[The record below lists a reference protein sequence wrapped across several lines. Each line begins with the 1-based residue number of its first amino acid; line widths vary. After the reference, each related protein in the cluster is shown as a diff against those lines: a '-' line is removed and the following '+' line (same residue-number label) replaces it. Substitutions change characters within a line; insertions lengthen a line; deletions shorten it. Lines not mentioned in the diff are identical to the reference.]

1 LTIYLT
7 KDKLDFIPIQEH
19 PVKYFIIV
27 NPISGRGLGAK
38 SIPQIESSLRASAL
52 DFTLIQ
58 TERVWHAA
66 ELAEKAARAG
76 YDVIVCA
83 SGDGTINEAING
95 IMKARKDGFTKT
107 VFSVLS
113 IGTGNDFAGGTGIP
127 TNLNDSLKSLVANK
141 RRKID
146 IGLVKGGDFPEGRY
160 FGNGIGVGFDAA
172 VGNEAI
178 KVRWTRGLLAYL
190 IGVIKT
196 VFLYYNPAQV
206 EIILDDKETINQ
218 VSLMISVMNG
228 RRMGGGFQMAP
239 ESKPDDGLF
248 DLCIAETASKG
259 RILQLIPHFLKGTQ
273 ASQPEV
279 KMRRAS
285 KISIKSLDKTF
296 PAHAD
301 GEFICLSGSALT
313 LELLPSELEII
324 CA

>member
-1 LTIYLT
+1 M
-7 KDKLDFIPIQEH
+7 
-19 PVKYFIIV
+19 KYFVIV
-27 NPISGRGLGAK
+27 NPTSGRGLGGR
-38 SIPQIESSLRASAL
+38 SIEQIESSLRDYGL
-52 DFTLIQ
+52 DFTLVQ

-66 ELAEKAARAG
+66 ELAEKAVRDG

-83 SGDGTINEAING
+83 SGDGTVNEAING
-95 IMKARKDGFTKT
+95 IMAARKDGFNNAAFT
-107 VFSVLS
+107 VLG

-127 TNLNDSLKSLVANK
+127 TNLNDGLKALKENK
-141 RRKID
+141 RKKID
-146 IGLVKGGDFPEGRY
+146 LGIVKGGDYPNGRY

-178 KVRWTRGLLAYL
+178 KVRWTRGLPAYL

-206 EIILDDKETINQ
+206 EIVLDDKETIKQ

-239 ESKPDDGLF
+239 ESQPDDGLF

-259 RILQLIPHFLKGTQ
+259 RILGLIPHFIRGTQ

-285 KISIKSLDKTF
+285 KVSIKSLDMTF

-301 GEFICLSGSALT
+301 GEFICLNGSELT
-313 LELLPSELEII
+313 LELLPKALEII

>member
-1 LTIYLT
+1 M
-7 KDKLDFIPIQEH
+7 
-19 PVKYFIIV
+19 KYFVIV
-27 NPISGRGLGAK
+27 NPTSGRGLGEK
-38 SIPQIESSLRASAL
+38 SIPHIESSLREYGL
-52 DFTLIQ
+52 DFTLVK

-66 ELAEKAARAG
+66 ELAEGAVRDG

-83 SGDGTINEAING
+83 SGDGTVNEAING
-95 IMKARKDGFTKT
+95 MMRARKDGFKNAAFT
-107 VFSVLS
+107 VLG

-127 TNLNDSLKSLVANK
+127 TNLNDGLQALKENK
-141 RRKID
+141 RKVID
-146 IGLVKGGDFPEGRY
+146 LGLVKGGDYPDGRY

-178 KVRWTRGLLAYL
+178 KVRWTRGLMAYL

-206 EIILDDKETINQ
+206 EIVLDDSETIKQ

-239 ESKPDDGLF
+239 ESLPDDGLF

-259 RILQLIPHFLKGTQ
+259 RILQMIPHFIKGTQ
-273 ASQPEV
+273 ATLPEIQM
-279 KMRRAS
+279 KRA
-285 KISIKSLDKTF
+285 KKVSIKSLNMTF

-301 GEFICLSGSALT
+301 GEFICLEGSQLS
-313 LELLPSELEII
+313 LELLPKELEII

>member
-1 LTIYLT
+1 MRY
-7 KDKLDFIPIQEH
+7 
-19 PVKYFIIV
+19 YIIV
-27 NPISGRGLGAK
+27 NPTSGRGLGEK
-38 SIPQIESSLRASAL
+38 SIPHIESSLRASGL
-52 DFTLIQ
+52 DFTLVR
-58 TERVWHAA
+58 TERVWHAR
-66 ELAEKAARAG
+66 ELAEGAAREG

-95 IMKARKDGFTKT
+95 IMNARKVGFTKSA
-107 VFSVLS
+107 FSVLA

-127 TNLNDSLKSLVANK
+127 TNLNDSLKALVANK
-141 RRKID
+141 RKKID
-146 IGLVKGGDFPEGRY
+146 LGLVKGGDYPDGRY

-178 KVRWTRGLLAYL
+178 KVRWTRGLPAYL

-206 EIILDDKETINQ
+206 EIVLDDKETIKQ

-239 ESKPDDGLF
+239 ESQPDDGFF
-248 DLCIAETASKG
+248 DLCIAETASKA
-259 RILQLIPHFLKGTQ
+259 RILGLIPHFIRGTQ
-273 ASQPEV
+273 ANQPEV

-285 KISIKSLDKTF
+285 KVSIKSLDKTF

-301 GEFICLSGSALT
+301 GEFICLDGSALT
-313 LELLPSELEII
+313 LELLPRELEIV

>member
-1 LTIYLT
+1 
-7 KDKLDFIPIQEH
+7 
-19 PVKYFIIV
+19 VKYYVIV
-27 NPISGRGLGAK
+27 NPTSGRGLGEK
-38 SIPQIESSLRASAL
+38 SIPQIESSLRANGL
-52 DFTLIQ
+52 DFTLVQ
-58 TERVWHAA
+58 TEHVWHAS
-66 ELAEKAARAG
+66 ELAEKAARNG

-83 SGDGTINEAING
+83 SGDGTINESLNG
-95 IMKARKDGFTKT
+95 IMKARKDGHTKSA
-107 VFSVLS
+107 FSVLS

-127 TNLNDSLKSLVANK
+127 TNLTDSIKSLVANK

-146 IGLVKGGDFPEGRY
+146 LGLVKGGDYPEGRY

-178 KVRWTRGLLAYL
+178 KIRWTPGLPAYL

-196 VFLYYNPAQV
+196 VFLYYNPPNV
-206 EIILDDKETINQ
+206 EIVLDDKETINQ

-239 ESKPDDGLF
+239 DSKPDDGLF
-248 DLCIAETASKG
+248 DLCIAETGTKA
-259 RILQLIPHFLKGTQ
+259 RILALIPHFIRGTQ

-279 KMRRAS
+279 KMRRA
-285 KISIKSLDKTF
+285 KKVSIKSLDKTF

-301 GEFICLSGSALT
+301 GEFICLNGSALT

>member
-1 LTIYLT
+1 M
-7 KDKLDFIPIQEH
+7 
-19 PVKYFIIV
+19 KYYIIV
-27 NPISGRGLGAK
+27 NPTSGRGLGEK
-38 SIPQIESSLRASAL
+38 SIPQIESSLQKSGL
-52 DFTLIQ
+52 DFTLVQ
-58 TERVWHAA
+58 TERVWHAS
-66 ELAEKAARAG
+66 ELAESAVREG

-95 IMKARKDGFTKT
+95 IMKARKDGFTKSA
-107 VFSVLS
+107 FSALS
-113 IGTGNDFAGGTGIP
+113 IGTGNDFSGGTGIP
-127 TNLNDSLKSLVANK
+127 TNLNDGLKSLVANK
-141 RRKID
+141 RKKID
-146 IGLVKGGDFPEGRY
+146 IGLVKGGDYPEGRY

-178 KVRWTRGLLAYL
+178 KIRWTRGLPAYL

-196 VFLYYNPAQV
+196 VFLYYNPAHV
-206 EIILDDKETINQ
+206 EIVLDDKETIKQ

-239 ESKPDDGLF
+239 NSQPDDGLF
-248 DLCIAETASKG
+248 DLCIAETGTKM
-259 RILQLIPHFLKGTQ
+259 RILALIPHFIRGTQ
-273 ASQPEV
+273 ESQPEV

-285 KISIKSLDKTF
+285 KVSIKSLDRTF

>member
-1 LTIYLT
+1 M
-7 KDKLDFIPIQEH
+7 
-19 PVKYFIIV
+19 KYYIIV
-27 NPISGRGLGAK
+27 NPTSGHGLGGK
-38 SIPQIESSLRASAL
+38 SIQHIKSSLSEYGL
-52 DFTLIQ
+52 DFTLVQ
-58 TERVWHAA
+58 TERMWHAA
-66 ELAEKAARAG
+66 DLAAGAARDG

-83 SGDGTINEAING
+83 SGDGTVNEAING
-95 IMKARKDGFTKT
+95 IMRARKDGHNKSAFA
-107 VFSVLS
+107 VLG

-127 TNLNDSLKSLVANK
+127 TNLNDGLKALKKNK
-141 RRKID
+141 RKNID
-146 IGLVKGGDFPEGRY
+146 IGLVKGGDYPEGRY

-172 VGNEAI
+172 VGNEAV

-206 EIILDDKETINQ
+206 EIILDGKETIHQ

-239 ESKPDDGLF
+239 ESQPDDGLF

-259 RILQLIPHFLKGTQ
+259 RILQMIPYFIKGTQ
-273 ASQPEV
+273 AALPEIQM
-279 KMRRAS
+279 KRA
-285 KISIKSLDKTF
+285 KTVSIKSLDRTF

-301 GEFICLSGSALT
+301 GEFICLNGSHLT
-313 LELLPSELEII
+313 LELLPKELEIV

>member
-1 LTIYLT
+1 M
-7 KDKLDFIPIQEH
+7 
-19 PVKYFIIV
+19 KYYVIV
-27 NPISGRGLGAK
+27 NPTSGRGLGEK
-38 SIPQIESSLRASAL
+38 SIPQIESSLRANGL
-52 DFTLIQ
+52 DFTLVQ
-58 TERVWHAA
+58 TEHVWHAS
-66 ELAEKAARAG
+66 ELAEKAARNG

-83 SGDGTINEAING
+83 SGDGTINESLNG
-95 IMKARKDGFTKT
+95 IMKARKDGHTKSA
-107 VFSVLS
+107 FSVLS

-127 TNLNDSLKSLVANK
+127 TNLTDSIKSLVANK

-146 IGLVKGGDFPEGRY
+146 LGLVKGGDYPEGRY

-178 KVRWTRGLLAYL
+178 KIRWTRGLPAYL

-196 VFLYYNPAQV
+196 VFLYYNPPNV
-206 EIILDDKETINQ
+206 EIVLDDKETINQ

-239 ESKPDDGLF
+239 DSKPDDGLF
-248 DLCIAETASKG
+248 DLCIAETGTKA
-259 RILQLIPHFLKGTQ
+259 RILALIPHFIRGTQ

-279 KMRRAS
+279 KMRRA
-285 KISIKSLDKTF
+285 KKVSIKSLDKTF

-301 GEFICLSGSALT
+301 GEFICLNGSALT